1 KNQGQP
7 IFDAHIKGIMPFLQP
22 MKSPLIRAFPSTVLI
37 WKKCG
42 VQLSQFVAS
51 KFGYGFI
58 YYSARQVHSNFRQK
72 LCIQQRFCYF
82 LIAIVAAAIANIC
95 YIATLKHTLDNE
107 IGFSIIVEVFKINV
121 PKNTSVKYRFRF
133 VCHNAKIY
141 WIFLLQKR
149 RKICVHFKFSLIGED
164 TNQR

>member
-1 KNQGQP
+1 MVAQGAEALFVFLGPSLTVSAIRLVIIFWYIKKHKFKSNIKDNFILGINRIVSILNTVFFALAFMVFLGVDP
-7 IFDAHIKGIMPFLQP
+7 IKFLT
-22 MKSPLIRAFPSTVLI
+22 SIT
-37 WKKCG
+37 
-42 VQLSQFVAS
+42 
-51 KFGYGFI
+51 
-58 YYSARQVHSNFRQK
+58 
-72 LCIQQRFCYF
+72 
-82 LIAIVAAAIANIC
+82 IVAAAIANIC

-149 RKICVHFKFSLIGED
+149 RKI
-164 TNQR
+164 